1 MPRTEGMKFNAH
13 EPGGKP
19 ACPLVE
25 VAKHQPWA
33 VQMGLQQYLAVHQ
46 LARLIAALHV
56 ICAEVHVEELNQP
69 AHPLRTRRGDEGQDV
84 LSQTELLQ
92 TYLILQAYRNPLN
105 APGGRWTDSST
116 LQRPFHP
123 AQPTPAQTG

>member
-13 EPGGKP
+13 EPDGKP

-69 AHPLRTRRGDEGQDV
+69 AHPSRTRRGDEGKMYCLRQ
-84 LSQTELLQ
+84 SCCKRTSSSKRTE
-92 TYLILQAYRNPLN
+92 
-105 APGGRWTDSST
+105 T
-116 LQRPFHP
+116 L
-123 AQPTPAQTG
+123 